1 MCAFAR
7 AKCHLPVALG
17 PRPDVDSMCDVHPRY
32 AVGPSSPFCAF
43 CALYWERILERVLV
57 IVAAELAA
65 LAALVNTIIVAAV
78 FPARAN
84 DGVVLFVVAVLNQ

>member
-1 MCAFAR
+1 
-7 AKCHLPVALG
+7 
-17 PRPDVDSMCDVHPRY
+17 
-32 AVGPSSPFCAF
+32 
-43 CALYWERILERVLV
+43 VLV